1 MLAAAPTAI
10 QGEWPPPSRDD
21 RSLDRV
27 EWPRPR
33 ITSAG
38 QGRPEDQSERD
49 PTVREG
55 RWKRGAQSIDCM
67 SASTLRRRRSWPRGS
82 RRAGSRARH
91 SPGSRRRRASPP
103 AAPAPSDGEPAGR
116 HAGGAGSDR
125 ELLGRPGGGPAR
137 GGVSGRSGQ
146 PAPSASLRQGAA
158 AAGQDRR
165 ARRAGPRTPRCRVAT
180 DTVDAPADGLPRG
193 APAAGGARRAARD
206 AHPGAQPAPRAAAVA
221 RGRRGRVPAPR
232 RVDRRP

>member
-103 AAPAPSDGEPAGR
+103 CS
-116 HAGGAGSDR
+116 AGSK
-125 ELLGRPGGGPAR
+125 
-137 GGVSGRSGQ
+137 
-146 PAPSASLRQGAA
+146 
-158 AAGQDRR
+158 RR
-165 ARRAGPRTPRCRVAT
+165 
-180 DTVDAPADGLPRG
+180 
-193 APAAGGARRAARD
+193 GARRSPRWWCWKR
-206 AHPGAQPAPRAAAVA
+206 PGTTGSPWRWPCTRRGIGSRWSTRAKRITSPRRRCGGPRPTRSTRGTSHASLPRCNRH
-221 RGRRGRVPAPR
+221 RGRPRRRSTTRCASGWWRATGCSRCAPR
-232 RVDRRP
+232 RATSATRCCSGPWSSRPCASTSTS